1 MPPKLAM
8 PQMAPMAPSTSRSD
22 PKPVLRASKEWVVPP
37 RPKPGR
43 KSTKT
48 EAEQAKAT
56 GRTSQKAFRERRQEY
71 VTELEEKVR
80 SLEAGE
86 GEKCVFYQQQAQ
98 KAKAETSALRSE
110 NDGLK
115 KIIEQL
121 RRELDGARGKTGGK
135 DKGKGRAAPVEFDE
149 VVSPGPSK
157 RPRRSAA
164 VRAQA
169 VVASAASS
177 SPLPIPSAESP
188 VPALSPP
195 STTTSSS
202 TSTFAH
208 SPLNDLHPVG
218 PASPHLGR
226 CGFCAAGSDCFC
238 ASVGYPVA
246 HTPGAIP
253 ISLASPVVK
262 IEETDDMFFGDAV
275 YEPAVPLTLHRSQKK
290 AAPVWSITSA
300 TPTVVAKPV
309 LQALC
314 NGDPSN
320 CPACSDDPYA
330 APVFAFLC
338 QIDQRSSS
346 RSFGKAFCNALS
358 TTVCTTQPCT
368 NCPSNCTSRKMPT
381 PPPETTDEETA
392 LFESLTDLPCC
403 GDPALCGSLTCKP
416 NKEVEV
422 IKIEED
428 AVEMLPKT
436 VDPGVRSVDTVPC
449 NEAWTALKSH
459 PNIAFADLQMLAD
472 VVAKRTHCGGP
483 VHSATPPSVPASLP
497 SIDTAFDANRPELV
511 PQSQLQC
518 SIDAGARKR
527 LTVERGA
534 VNEALEMLDRA
545 VARGG
550 PLRQ

>member
-1 MPPKLAM
+1 MPPKLAV
-8 PQMAPMAPSTSRSD
+8 PAMAPMPGGSRSE
-22 PKPVLRASKEWVVPP
+22 PRPVLRASKEWVVPP

-80 SLEAGE
+80 QLEAGE

-98 KAKAETSALRSE
+98 KAKLETAALRTE

-115 KIIEQL
+115 KIIDQL
-121 RRELDGARGKTGGK
+121 RRELENGGRAKSGGK
-135 DKGKGRAAPVEFDE
+135 DKGKGRAVPVEFE
-149 VVSPGPSK
+149 EAASPGPAK

-169 VVASAASS
+169 VVASASSS
-177 SPLPIPSAESP
+177 SPLPIYSAESP
-188 VPALSPP
+188 LPILSPP
-195 STTTSSS
+195 STTASSS
-202 TSTFAH
+202 TSSAFVH

-218 PASPHLGR
+218 PASPATHTR
-226 CGFCAAGSDCFC
+226 CGFCASSADCFC
-238 ASVGYPVA
+238 AEVGYQIVQ
-246 HTPGAIP
+246 TPGAAALAL
-253 ISLASPVVK
+253 ISPAIKV
-262 IEETDDMFFGDAV
+262 EETDDLFFGEAA
-275 YEPAVPLTLHRSQKK
+275 YEPAVPLRLRKSEKK
-290 AAPVWSITSA
+290 AAPVWAIESA
-300 TPTVVAKPV
+300 ATTTISKPL

-320 CPACSDDPYA
+320 CPACSDDP
-330 APVFAFLC
+330 
-338 QIDQRSSS
+338 
-346 RSFGKAFCNALS
+346 FGKAFCNALS
-358 TTVCTTQPCT
+358 STVCTTQPCS

-381 PPPETTDEETA
+381 PPPETTTDEETA

-416 NKEVEV
+416 GKETV
-422 IKIEED
+422 IKEEPRDEVLSRSVD
-428 AVEMLPKT
+428 A
-436 VDPGVRSVDTVPC
+436 GVRSVETVPC

-483 VHSATPPSVPASLP
+483 VHSTASPAPSATSLAP
-497 SIDTAFDANRPELV
+497 IDSGFDRPELV
-511 PQSQLQC
+511 PQSTLQC

>member
-1 MPPKLAM
+1 MAPRLAM
-8 PQMAPMAPSTSRSD
+8 PAMAPAPSRSE
-22 PKPVLRASKEWVVPP
+22 PRPVLKASKEWVVPP

-43 KSTKT
+43 KSTKS
-48 EAEQAKAT
+48 EAEQAKAA
-56 GRTSQKAFRERRQEY
+56 GRPSQKAFRERRQEY

-80 SLEAGE
+80 QLEAGE

-98 KAKAETSALRSE
+98 KAKAETAALRTE

-115 KIIEQL
+115 RIIDQL
-121 RRELDGARGKTGGK
+121 RRELDNARGRPSGGK
-135 DKGKGRAAPVEFDE
+135 DKGKARAVPVDFEE
-149 VVSPGPSK
+149 VASPGPSK

-164 VRAQA
+164 VRAQQ
-169 VVASAASS
+169 VVASASSS

-188 VPALSPP
+188 LPVLSPP
-195 STTTSSS
+195 STTASSS
-202 TSTFAH
+202 TSGFVQ

-218 PASPHLGR
+218 PISPAAAR
-226 CGFCAAGSDCFC
+226 CGFCSSSTDCFC
-238 ASVGYPVA
+238 AEVGYHVA
-246 HTPGAIP
+246 PTPTAA
-253 ISLASPVVK
+253 ISLASPIVK
-262 IEETDDMFFGDAV
+262 LEESDDLLFQETA
-275 YEPAVPLTLHRSQKK
+275 YEPAVPLRLRRSEAK
-290 AAPVWSITSA
+290 AAPVWAIESTKSA
-300 TPTVVAKPV
+300 VVAKPI

-320 CPACSDDPYA
+320 CPACSDDP
-330 APVFAFLC
+330 
-338 QIDQRSSS
+338 
-346 RSFGKAFCNALS
+346 FGKAFCNALS
-358 TTVCTTQPCT
+358 TTVCSTQPCT
-368 NCPSNCTSRKMPT
+368 NCPSNCGSNRRMPT
-381 PPPETTDEETA
+381 PPPEVIDEEAA

-416 NKEVEV
+416 GGGDKVKDEPKDV
-422 IKIEED
+422 
-428 AVEMLPKT
+428 AMLPLS
-436 VDPGVRSVDTVPC
+436 VDPGLRTVESVPC
-449 NEAWTALKSH
+449 NEAWTALKAH

-483 VHSATPPSVPASLP
+483 VCSTPPPGAAALAPAPTASSEQPFDP
-497 SIDTAFDANRPELV
+497 SRPELV
-511 PQSQLQC
+511 PQSMLQC

>member
-8 PQMAPMAPSTSRSD
+8 PQLAQVAPSASRSD
-22 PKPVLRASKEWVVPP
+22 PKPILRASKEWVVPP

-98 KAKAETSALRSE
+98 KAKAETSALRAE

-164 VRAQA
+164 VRAQV
-169 VVASAASS
+169 VVASATSS

-188 VPALSPP
+188 LPALSPP

-202 TSTFAH
+202 SASTFVH
-208 SPLNDLHPVG
+208 SPLNDIHPVG
-218 PASPHLGR
+218 PASPHVGR
-226 CGFCAAGSDCFC
+226 CGFCNAGADCFC

-246 HTPGAIP
+246 NTPGGAVP

-262 IEETDDMFFGDAV
+262 IEESDDMFFGDAA
-275 YEPAVPLTLHRSQKK
+275 YEPAVPLTLRKSSTK
-290 AAPVWSITSA
+290 AAPVWSIESST
-300 TPTVVAKPV
+300 TTVVAKPV

-320 CPACSDDPYA
+320 CPACSDDP
-330 APVFAFLC
+330 
-338 QIDQRSSS
+338 
-346 RSFGKAFCNALS
+346 FGKAFCNALS

-422 IKIEED
+422 VKVEEL
-428 AVEMLPKT
+428 VEMLPKT
-436 VDPGVRSVDTVPC
+436 VDPGVRVETVPC

-483 VHSATPPSVPASLP
+483 VHSATPPAVPAALP
-497 SIDTAFDANRPELV
+497 SMDAGFDDNRPELV